1 MATEQLAEAR
11 SLFGYA
17 WLALAAA
24 IATHV
29 VDEAL
34 TDFLAVYNPT
44 VLKIRARFPWI
55 PLPTFSFRVWIV
67 GLAAAVALMSSLSPL
82 AFRGTRWVVVVA
94 VALAVVMLGNGLG
107 HIGSSFYMRRLM
119 PGVYSSPVLM
129 AASLFVL
136 VHALRLL

>member
-1 MATEQLAEAR
+1 
-11 SLFGYA
+11 
-17 WLALAAA
+17 LALAAA